1 MEGLATVTGGGAGA
15 AIRLSGITKTFD
27 GVPVLRD
34 VACTITPGSVHALL
48 GGNGSG
54 KSTLLK
60 ILAGV
65 HQADQGG
72 TITIHGRAHAT
83 GSYGPAIARRSGLRF
98 VHQDLGL
105 VPDLTVSENFALE
118 GGYPRRAGM
127 AISWRE
133 LRRSAGEILER
144 AHVDV
149 DPQRLVRDL
158 RPSDRTLVAIARA
171 LRDGDENGGE
181 HVTLVLDEPTASL
194 SQHEAGVLL
203 DAIRRCRSRGQTI
216 VYVSHRLPEVLE
228 IADRIAVLRDG
239 VLVAEQSAAD
249 LDESAIVTLMTG
261 EEMRR
266 QTLGAGPAADAE
278 TVLTV
283 DALAAGPL
291 REVSLSVRR
300 HEIVGIAGLLGSGR
314 STLLRTLFGQANP
327 DRGGFEVDGV
337 PARFRSPRDAIR
349 RGVALVPEDR
359 GRDAAFADLPL
370 WENVSAT
377 VIGRYW
383 SGWRMA
389 RASERRDAVHL
400 IETFGIRSATADA
413 PFAHLSG
420 GNQQK
425 AVLARWLRLDPR
437 LLLLDE
443 PTQGVDAPARA
454 DIHDLVRRHVAR
466 GNAALV
472 VSSDFEE
479 LETLCHR
486 VIVLRDGAQVA
497 ELHGPRLTE
506 AAIAG
511 LTQTARKEAAHD

>member
-1 MEGLATVTGGGAGA
+1 MERLAAMTGGAPA
-15 AIRLSGITKTFD
+15 AAVRLSGITKTFD

-34 VACTITPGSVHALL
+34 VECGIAPGSVHALL

-65 HQADQGG
+65 HQADHGG
-72 TITIHGRAHAT
+72 TITIRGQEHAT

-118 GGYPRRAGM
+118 SGYPRRAGL

-133 LRRSAGEILER
+133 LRRSARTILEQ

-149 DPQRLVRDL
+149 DPQTLVRDL

-171 LRDGDENGGE
+171 LRDGDE
-181 HVTLVLDEPTASL
+181 HLTLVLDEPTASL
-194 SQHEAGVLL
+194 SQHEAKVLL
-203 DAIRRCRSRGQTI
+203 EAIRRCQRRGQTI
-216 VYVSHRLPEVLE
+216 VYVSHRLPEVLA
-228 IADRIAVLRDG
+228 IADRISVLRDG
-239 VLVAEQSAAD
+239 VLVADQDVAD
-249 LDESAIVTLMTG
+249 LDESGIVTLMTG
-261 EEMRR
+261 QELRR
-266 QTLGAGPAADAE
+266 QTARSGPGADAP
-278 TVLTV
+278 TVLKV
-283 DALAAGPL
+283 GALAAGPL

-314 STLLRTLFGQANP
+314 STLLRTLFGQAGP
-327 DRGGFEVDGV
+327 EGGGFEVDGV

-359 GRDAAFADLPL
+359 GGDAAFADLPL

-377 VIGRYW
+377 VIGKYW

-389 RASERRDAVHL
+389 RASERRDAIGL

-413 PFAHLSG
+413 PFTHLSG

-454 DIHDLVRRHVAR
+454 DIHELVRQHVAR

-479 LETLCHR
+479 LEALCHR
-486 VIVLRDGAQVA
+486 VIVLRDGTQVA
-497 ELHGPRLTE
+497 ELDGPRLTE

-511 LTQTARKEAAHD
+511 LTQTARKESTRD

>member
-1 MEGLATVTGGGAGA
+1 MERLVTMKGGPSTT
-15 AIRLSGITKTFD
+15 AIRLTGINKTFD
-27 GVPVLRD
+27 GVRVLRN
-34 VACTITPGSVHALL
+34 VGCTIAPGSVHALL

-65 HQADQGG
+65 HPADQGG
-72 TITIHGRAHAT
+72 TIAIHGRTHAA
-83 GSYGPAIARRSGLRF
+83 GSYGPAIARQAGLRF

-118 GGYPRRAGM
+118 GGYPRRAGL
-127 AISWRE
+127 AISWRG
-133 LRRSAGEILER
+133 LRRATRQILER

-149 DPQRLVRDL
+149 DPHALVRDL

-171 LRDGDENGGE
+171 LRDSDEGS

-194 SQHEAGVLL
+194 PQHEAEVLL
-203 DAIRRCRSRGQTI
+203 EAIRRCQSRGQTI
-216 VYVSHRLPEVLE
+216 VYVSHRLSEVLE
-228 IADRIAVLRDG
+228 IADRVSVLRDG
-239 VLVAEQSAAD
+239 VVVAERSTAG
-249 LDESAIVTLMTG
+249 LDEARIVALMTG
-261 EEMRR
+261 QEARKPLPRGVPEA
-266 QTLGAGPAADAE
+266 GAR
-278 TVLTV
+278 TVLRV
-283 DALAAGPL
+283 SGLAAGPL
-291 REVSLSVRR
+291 RDVDLTVRR
-300 HEIVGIAGLLGSGR
+300 HEIVGVAGLLGSGR
-314 STLLRTLFGQANP
+314 STLLRALFGSARVE
-327 DRGGFEVDGV
+327 RGGFEVDGAPV
-337 PARFRSPRDAIR
+337 RLRSPRDAIR

-359 GRDAAFADLPL
+359 GRDAAFAGLPL

-377 VIGRYW
+377 AISAYW

-389 RASERRDAVHL
+389 RASERRDATRL
-400 IETFGIRSATADA
+400 IGIFGIRTATPNT

-443 PTQGVDAPARA
+443 PTQGVDAMARA
-454 DIHDLVRRHVAR
+454 DIHELIREHVAR

-479 LETLCHR
+479 LESLCHR
-486 VIVLRDGAQVA
+486 VIVLRDGSPIA
-497 ELHGPRLTE
+497 ELTGPRLTE
-506 AAIAG
+506 AAIAE
-511 LTQTARKEAAHD
+511 LTQTTSKEPAHD